1 MNVLFQ
7 CRIIVHVKIEYIVL
21 GFFVIIFME
30 VLNKKNTSQSMSF
43 LKDQKKNEMIT
54 LCEKCKDSL
63 RGLFFYLATKSE
75 LYFDEAKKCLIQYE
89 PCQQI

>member
-1 MNVLFQ
+1 
-7 CRIIVHVKIEYIVL
+7 
-21 GFFVIIFME
+21 ME

-43 LKDQKKNEMIT
+43 LKDQKKKEMIT
-54 LCEKCKDSL
+54 LSEKCKDSL